1 MTWQMHEE
9 VKNDKTDHD
18 EADEMHLEIYSEVEV
33 MHT

>member
-9 VKNDKTDHD
+9 VKNDKTD

-33 MHT
+33 MHI